1 MSVFT
6 ELDREWH
13 DVGTSRNA
21 RHRLQTWTSSS
32 PALAGYATPAE
43 LVIDAN
49 RRGDPLGS
57 DQILVAV
64 TRHAIAGDD
73 LAGRTLLQAILP
85 GLKALTRRYQPIGS
99 ARGHDTANLVLAYAW
114 EHIRAFPLDRRPAR
128 IAANLVYDTQQRLHR
143 HINRPVL
150 DLVPL
155 DVLVHEPAAPP
166 TGDNPHDWLEH
177 AIEHSI
183 LTAGEATL
191 IAVTRLGHHTIAELA
206 PAFDCDPATL
216 RRRRRRA
223 ETRLASIH
231 R

>member
-13 DVGTSRNA
+13 HLGTSRTA
-21 RHRLQTWTSSS
+21 RHRLQTWASNS
-32 PALAGYATPAE
+32 PALTGYANPAE

-49 RRGDPLGS
+49 RRGDPLRS

-64 TRHAIAGDD
+64 THHAIAGDD
-73 LAGRTLLQAILP
+73 LACRTLLQAIVP

-114 EHIRAFPLDRRPAR
+114 EHIRAFPLDRRSAR
-128 IAANLVYDTQQRLHR
+128 IAANLVYDTKQRLHR

-155 DVLVHEPAAPP
+155 DVLVHEPATPP
-166 TGDNPHDWLEH
+166 TGDNPHDWLKH
-177 AIEHSI
+177 ANDHGI
-183 LTAGEATL
+183 LTSGEAAL
-191 IAVTRLGHHTIAELA
+191 IAVTRLGHRTIADVA

-223 ETRLASIH
+223 ETRLASIY